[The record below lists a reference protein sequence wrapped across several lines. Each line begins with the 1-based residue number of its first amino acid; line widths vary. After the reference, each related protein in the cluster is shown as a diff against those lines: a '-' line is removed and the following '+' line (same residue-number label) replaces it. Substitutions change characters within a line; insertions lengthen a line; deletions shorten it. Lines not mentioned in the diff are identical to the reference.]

1 MSKAAVDLLIDTSTG
16 ITLGVLTNIG
26 IGVLAYVDINV
37 FAGVMTAF
45 DFAMSGP
52 LDEFLC

>member
-1 MSKAAVDLLIDTSTG
+1 MLRNMFIDTPTG
-16 ITLGVLTNIG
+16 IILGVLTNIDVD
-26 IGVLAYVDINV
+26 VLVDVDRNA

-45 DFAMSGP
+45 DFAMPGP